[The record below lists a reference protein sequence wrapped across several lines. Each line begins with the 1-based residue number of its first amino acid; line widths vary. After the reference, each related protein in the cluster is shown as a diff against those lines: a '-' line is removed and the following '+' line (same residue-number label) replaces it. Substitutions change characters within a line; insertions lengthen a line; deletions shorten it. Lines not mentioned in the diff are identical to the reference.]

1 MKAKSILLC
10 ASALLTAGGSY
21 AQSIVTTGGEKHV
34 LVEEG
39 TGTWCQWCPDGAQVI
54 QEKIEPFGTNAN
66 YPKAII
72 ASFHNGSS
80 DKMTLAG
87 DPFNNSTA
95 NNGTGYIT
103 GFPMG
108 TVDRAPYPST
118 SIGISRGAWAAA
130 TGVRT
135 GLTPKFDVS
144 MVCLYDSTTRK
155 ISIKIKAKALVA
167 ATGSYRINGYIV
179 EDSVS
184 SGLGAGYTQTSASGL
199 NNPGS
204 MSATGSPSW
213 FIGKGL
219 SLTNPT
225 VYSHMDVVRK
235 ILATAGGNGI
245 WGDTAFTNPAIGDSV
260 ERSYTY
266 TIPATINGSTCFP
279 KYTKVIGMIQ
289 KYGTTTT
296 DRAIEN
302 CIEAK
307 VRLMLKE
314 LPSTN
319 VANITTMQEIQVYPN
334 PASSRIVVKG
344 ILENPSE
351 VSVAIYNVTG
361 QQVFVN
367 KYKAGSS
374 MFGEFISVD
383 NLSNGVYFVSIT
395 NDGGTV
401 TKQIT
406 VSK

>member
-1 MKAKSILLC
+1 MKVKSILLS
-10 ASALLTAGGSY
+10 ASALLIAGAVS
-21 AQSIVTTGGEKHV
+21 AQSKVTTGGVKHV

-54 QEKIEPFGTNAN
+54 QERIEPYGTNAN

-80 DKMTLAG
+80 DKMTIAT
-87 DPFNNSTA
+87 DPF

-108 TVDRAPYPST
+108 TVDRAPYPT
-118 SIGISRGAWAAA
+118 NIGISRGSWPAA
-130 TGVRT
+130 TGARSS
-135 GLTPKFDVS
+135 LTPNFDVS
-144 MVCLYDSTTRK
+144 MVCLWDSVTRVL
-155 ISIKIKAKALVA
+155 SIKIKAKTLVA
-167 ATGSYRINGYIV
+167 GTGNYRINGYIV
-179 EDSVS
+179 EDSIS
-184 SGLGAGYTQTSASGL
+184 SGLGSGFGQTSASGL

-204 MSATGSPSW
+204 MSASGSPSW

-235 ILATAGGNGI
+235 ILATTATGGI
-245 WGDTAFTNPAIGDSV
+245 WGDTAFTNPAVGDSI

-266 TIPATINGSTCFP
+266 TMPATINGSTCYP

-289 KYGTTTT
+289 KYGATTA

-307 VRLMLKE
+307 VRLMWKT

-319 VANITTMQEIQVYPN
+319 VATLEPMQDIQVYPN

-344 ILENPSE
+344 MLQNPSD
-351 VSVAIYNVTG
+351 VTVTIYNVLG
-361 QQVFVN
+361 QQVFAN
-367 KYKAGSS
+367 QYKAGSS

-383 NLSNGVYFVSIT
+383 NLSNGIYFVNVT
-395 NDGGTV
+395 NEGGSV
-401 TKQIT
+401 TKQFT
-406 VSK
+406 VNR

>member
-1 MKAKSILLC
+1 MKVKSILLS
-10 ASALLTAGGSY
+10 ASALLIAGAVS
-21 AQSIVTTGGEKHV
+21 AQSKGTTGGEKHV

-39 TGTWCQWCPDGAQVI
+39 TGTWCMWCPDGAQVI
-54 QEKIEPFGTNAN
+54 QERIEPYGTNAN

-80 DKMTLAG
+80 DKMTIAT
-87 DPFNNSTA
+87 DPY
-95 NNGTGYIT
+95 NNGTGYIS

-108 TVDRAPYPST
+108 TVDRAPYPT
-118 SIGISRGAWAAA
+118 NIGISRGSWPAA
-130 TGVRT
+130 TGARSS
-135 GLTPKFDVS
+135 LTPNFDVS
-144 MVCLYDSTTRK
+144 MVCLWDSVTRVL
-155 ISIKIKAKALVA
+155 SIKIKAKTLVA
-167 ATGSYRINGYIV
+167 GTGNYRINGYIV
-179 EDSVS
+179 EDSIS
-184 SGLGAGYTQTSASGL
+184 SGLGSGYGQTSASGL

-204 MSATGSPSW
+204 MSASGSPSW

-235 ILATAGGNGI
+235 ILASTATGGI
-245 WGDTAFTNPAIGDSV
+245 WGDTAFTNPAVGDSI

-266 TIPATINGSTCFP
+266 TIPATINGSTCYP

-289 KYGTTTT
+289 KYGATTA

-307 VRLMLKE
+307 VRLMWKT

-319 VANITTMQEIQVYPN
+319 VATLEPMQDIQVYPN

-344 ILENPSE
+344 MLQNPSD
-351 VSVAIYNVTG
+351 VTIAIYNVLG
-361 QQVFVN
+361 QRVFAN
-367 KYKAGSS
+367 DYKAGSS

-383 NLSNGVYFVSIT
+383 NLSNGVYFVNVT
-395 NDGGTV
+395 NEGGTV
-401 TKQIT
+401 TKQFT
-406 VSK
+406 VNR

>member
-1 MKAKSILLC
+1 MKVKSILLS
-10 ASALLTAGGSY
+10 ASALLIAGTVS
-21 AQSIVTTGGEKHV
+21 AQSKVTTGGVKHV

-54 QEKIEPFGTNAN
+54 QERIEPYGTNAN

-80 DKMTLAG
+80 DKMTIAT
-87 DPFNNSTA
+87 DPF

-108 TVDRAPYPST
+108 TVDRAPYPT
-118 SIGISRGAWAAA
+118 NIGISRGSWPAA
-130 TGVRT
+130 TGARSS
-135 GLTPKFDVS
+135 LTPNFDVS
-144 MVCLYDSTTRK
+144 MVCLWDSVTRVL
-155 ISIKIKAKALVA
+155 SIKIKAKTLVA
-167 ATGSYRINGYIV
+167 GTGNYRINGYIV
-179 EDSVS
+179 EDSIS
-184 SGLGAGYTQTSASGL
+184 SGLGSGFGQTSASGL

-204 MSATGSPSW
+204 MSASGSPSW

-235 ILATAGGNGI
+235 ILATTATGGI
-245 WGDTAFTNPAIGDSV
+245 WGDTAFTNPAVGDSI

-266 TIPATINGSTCFP
+266 TMPATINGSTCYP
-279 KYTKVIGMIQ
+279 KYSKVIGMIQ
-289 KYGTTTT
+289 KYGATTA

-307 VRLMLKE
+307 VRLMWKT

-319 VANITTMQEIQVYPN
+319 VATLEPMQDIQIYPN

-344 ILENPSE
+344 MLQNPSD
-351 VSVAIYNVTG
+351 VTVTIYNVLG
-361 QQVFVN
+361 QQVFAN
-367 KYKAGSS
+367 QYKAGSS

-383 NLSNGVYFVSIT
+383 NLSNGIYFVNVT
-395 NDGGTV
+395 NEGGSV
-401 TKQIT
+401 TKQFT
-406 VSK
+406 VNR

>member
-1 MKAKSILLC
+1 MKVKSILLS
-10 ASALLTAGGSY
+10 ASALLIAGAVS
-21 AQSIVTTGGEKHV
+21 AQSKVTSGGEKHV

-54 QEKIEPFGTNAN
+54 QERIEPYGVNAN

-80 DKMTLAG
+80 DKMKLTG
-87 DPFNNSTA
+87 DPFNSNEASG
-95 NNGTGYIT
+95 GTGYIA

-108 TVDRAPYPST
+108 TVDRAPYPT
-118 SIGISRGAWAAA
+118 NIGLSRGSWPGA
-130 TGVRT
+130 TGARAA
-135 GLTPKFDVS
+135 LTPTFDVS
-144 MVCLYDSTTRK
+144 MVCLWDSVTRV
-155 ISIKIKAKALVA
+155 ISIKIKAKALAA
-167 ATGSYRINGYIV
+167 ATGNYRINGYIV
-179 EDSVS
+179 EDSIS
-184 SGLGAGYTQTSASGL
+184 SGLGSGYTQTSAIGL

-204 MSATGSPSW
+204 MSASGSPSW

-219 SLTNPT
+219 SLASPT

-245 WGDTAFTNPAIGDSV
+245 WGDTAFTNPAVGDSI

-266 TIPATINGSTCFP
+266 TIPATINGSTCYP
-279 KYTKVIGMIQ
+279 KYTKVIGMVQ
-289 KYGTTTT
+289 KYGATTA

-307 VRLMLKE
+307 VRLMWKT

-319 VANITTMQEIQVYPN
+319 VASLEPMQDIQVYPN

-344 ILENPSE
+344 MLQNPSD
-351 VSVAIYNVTG
+351 VTVAIYNVLG
-361 QQVFVN
+361 QQVFAN
-367 KYKAGSS
+367 EYKAGSS

-383 NLSNGVYFVSIT
+383 NLSNGVYFVNIT
-395 NDGGTV
+395 NEGGTV
-401 TKQIT
+401 TKQFT
-406 VSK
+406 VNR